1 MKFSPLNQSIIT
13 INQSRSLPHNQRGAA
28 LIVVLL
34 MLILVA
40 LAGAIAVKQSSND
53 LKTATA
59 DQINTLL
66 LQSADGA
73 NGSLESAVNGDI
85 EDQAYKDLLGG
96 GMVWFFITDKRASG
110 SEYKYCYNMDSNK
123 YRLTNATVVAKGI
136 GDLYTNGGVCDHT
149 KPEGYINE
157 RQTSLV
163 QVNVTTTPVS
173 EDDEALKHYTEGK
186 GIGGNDARKA
196 VLDVYSTSMIPSYAE
211 PTGCIDRS
219 ALDTGTVTTKG
230 GDLLDCVRNK
240 NTPTKMLF
248 QNIEIENA
256 STGTICKKFG
266 KGSLEQKC
274 IIKSSGS

>member
-1 MKFSPLNQSIIT
+1 MKFSPLNQSITT
-13 INQSRSLPHNQRGAA
+13 INQSRSLPHNQRGAV

-96 GMVWFFITDKRASG
+96 GMIWFFITDKRASG
-110 SEYKYCYNMDSNK
+110 SEYKYCYNTDSNK
-123 YRLTNATVVAKGI
+123 YRLTNATVVVQGV
-136 GDLYTNGGVCDHT
+136 GNLYENGGVCDYT
-149 KPEGYINE
+149 NEDDYINE

-211 PTGCIDRS
+211 PQGCAERS

-274 IIKSSGS
+274 IIQN